1 MSNFRN
7 LYFQWVMRV
16 NPKLVVLPSFALK
29 NSPNLHGLEQFFNVI
44 SRTDFVVQLIKLV
57 ESKISWFNHIIL
69 KKNKNRVDKFK
80 ILKRG

>member
-16 NPKLVVLPSFALK
+16 NPKLAVLPSFTFA
-29 NSPNLHGLEQFFNVI
+29 PNLHGLEQFFNVI

-69 KKNKNRVDKFK
+69 KKNKNRVDQFK